1 MSKSAE
7 EIRETFDH
15 FDRDGN
21 GTMDVGEFV
30 SLLQALGAAAS
41 AEEVAAGIE
50 ALDTNRSG
58 RIDFDEFTAWW
69 ADR

>member
-1 MSKSAE
+1 MTKSHE

-21 GTMDVGEFV
+21 GTIDVGEYV
-30 SLLQALGAAAS
+30 HLLKALGANSS

-50 ALDTNRSG
+50 ALDSNRNG
-58 RIDFDEFTAWW
+58 RIDFEEFSTWW
-69 ADR
+69 SDR